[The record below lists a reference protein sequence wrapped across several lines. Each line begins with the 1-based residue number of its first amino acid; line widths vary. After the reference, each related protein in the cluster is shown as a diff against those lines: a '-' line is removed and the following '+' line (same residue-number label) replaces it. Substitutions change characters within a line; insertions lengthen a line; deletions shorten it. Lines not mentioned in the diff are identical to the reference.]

1 VKRCRICGAEKPL
14 DEMVWVARK
23 RRGRVEPSRPT
34 TTCKVCNR
42 AHVKAWREQ
51 NPERFREA
59 TSRYQRENR
68 ARSTAAQNRWRAE
81 NRDRVEQWQRERW
94 ERDKE
99 RLKAQNREYRRKNA
113 PAIAAYRRRQKKQ
126 RRYGMTADALDYTEL
141 LRRDPCS
148 YCGGPAGHA
157 DHIDPV
163 SKGGPST
170 WDNLTAA
177 CKSCN
182 SRKKAKPLLLA
193 LLYAAR

>member
-42 AHVKAWREQ
+42 AHAKAWREQ
-51 NPERFREA
+51 NPE
-59 TSRYQRENR
+59 
-68 ARSTAAQNRWRAE
+68 
-81 NRDRVEQWQRERW
+81 
-94 ERDKE
+94 
-99 RLKAQNREYRRKNA
+99 RRKNA
-113 PAIAAYRRRQKKQ
+113 PAIAAYKRRQKKQ
-126 RRYGMTADALDYTEL
+126 RRYGMTADALDYAEI
-141 LRRDPCS
+141 LRRDPCA
-148 YCGGPAGHA
+148 YCGGSSGHA

-163 SKGGPST
+163 SKSGPST